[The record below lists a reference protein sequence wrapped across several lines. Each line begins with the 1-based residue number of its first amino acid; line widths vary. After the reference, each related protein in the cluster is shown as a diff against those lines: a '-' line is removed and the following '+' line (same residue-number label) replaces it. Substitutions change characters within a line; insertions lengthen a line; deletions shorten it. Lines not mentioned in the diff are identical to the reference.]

1 MSREAENPKQSS
13 NHCTPLSLFYRR
25 SLLIQGLGWVGG
37 LGVLSNGLMFANAEP
52 AQDTATTTTTESTRS
67 VIVDAEPIVDVAPKS
82 SAPLSPP
89 SASQRNQSP
98 VVVHQPSAPE
108 RQSEPTFA
116 RQPSPE
122 QNFKRAS
129 ITKTSAPERQ
139 SEPVAVRK
147 SYTPERAND
156 SDVAVAQPKRSYPN
170 LVVPAT
176 PEQIALPSVIP
187 STTAAS
193 SKIPVSVKNDVY
205 VDATVEPSDNYTI
218 KVGKNDSTLQQSGKK
233 PVISFN
239 QPSNCQTVLRGPGVY
254 RGLCGAVKVKP
265 QTTTAYRTINVP
277 APESVAVR
285 LPNLSKPKLKNQ
297 QFANVASVNITPIR
311 VSSPKTYA
319 SSYRRFT
326 PVAAVQRSLP
336 SLSSLPTTVNS
347 YISNIYPQLLPSNG
361 NSSFIFPLT
370 VPASITS
377 AFGWRMHPILG
388 SRRFHAG
395 TDIGAPMGTPV
406 VATSSAQV
414 ANAGWMGGY
423 GKTIILQSSQTQQ
436 VLYGHLSEIFVQ
448 PGQMVEQGTIIG
460 RVGSTGRSTGPH
472 LHFETRQLT
481 SQGWVVTDP
490 GLQLEYAM
498 AQLANSLRASQIIT
512 QPGS

>member
-1 MSREAENPKQSS
+1 MSIEAENPKQSS
-13 NHCTPLSLFYRR
+13 SNSTPLSIFYRR

-52 AQDTATTTTTESTRS
+52 AQDKATTTTAESPRN
-67 VIVDAEPIVDVAPKS
+67 VIVDAEPVVDVAPKS

-89 SASQRNQSP
+89 SVSQRHQAP
-98 VVVHQPSAPE
+98 VVVHKPSAPE
-108 RQSEPTFA
+108 RKSEPAFA

-122 QNFKRAS
+122 RK
-129 ITKTSAPERQ
+129 

-147 SYTPERAND
+147 SYTPERTNN
-156 SDVAVAQPKRSYPN
+156 SDVAVAQPKRTYPN

-176 PEQIALPSVIP
+176 PEETALPNVIP
-187 STTAAS
+187 NTTAAS
-193 SKIPVSVKNDVY
+193 RQIPVSVKNDVY

-218 KVGKNDSTLQQSGKK
+218 KVGRNDSSLQQSGKK
-233 PVISFN
+233 PVISLN
-239 QPSNCQTVLRGPGVY
+239 QPSTCKTVLRGPGLY
-254 RGLCGAVKVKP
+254 RGLCGAVKVSQ
-265 QTTTAYRTINVP
+265 QTATAYRTINVP

-285 LPNLSKPKLKNQ
+285 LPNLSKPKLRNK
-297 QFANVASVNITPIR
+297 QFANVASVNISPIR
-311 VSSPKTYA
+311 VSSPRTYA

-336 SLSSLPTTVNS
+336 SLSGLPTTVNS

-377 AFGWRMHPILG
+377 AFGWRMHPVLG

-406 VATSSAQV
+406 VATSPAQV
-414 ANAGWMGGY
+414 ASAGWMGSY
-423 GKTIILQSSQTQQ
+423 GKAIILQSSQTQQ

-472 LHFETRQLT
+472 LHFETRELT
-481 SQGWVVTDP
+481 SQGWVATDP
-490 GLQLEYAM
+490 GVQLEYAM
-498 AQLANSLRASQIIT
+498 AQLASSLRASQIIT

>member
-1 MSREAENPKQSS
+1 MSIEAENPKQSS
-13 NHCTPLSLFYRR
+13 SNSTPLSIFYRR

-52 AQDTATTTTTESTRS
+52 TQDTATNTTTESPRN
-67 VIVDAEPIVDVAPKS
+67 VIVDAEPVLDVAPKN
-82 SAPLSPP
+82 SAPDAPSP
-89 SASQRNQSP
+89 SVSQRHQDP

-108 RQSEPTFA
+108 RKSQLVFA
-116 RQPSPE
+116 RQASPE
-122 QNFKRAS
+122 RK
-129 ITKTSAPERQ
+129 

-147 SYTPERAND
+147 SSSPERANN
-156 SDVAVAQPKRSYPN
+156 SDVAVAQPKRTYPN

-176 PEQIALPSVIP
+176 PEEIALPNVIP
-187 STTAAS
+187 NTTAAS
-193 SKIPVSVKNDVY
+193 TKVPISVKNNVY
-205 VDATVEPSDNYTI
+205 VDATVEPSDDYSI
-218 KVGKNDSTLQQSGKK
+218 KVGRNNSRLQQSDNK
-233 PVISFN
+233 PVISLK
-239 QPSNCQTVLRGPGVY
+239 QPSTCKTVLRGPGLY
-254 RGLCGAVKVKP
+254 RGLCGAVKLSP
-265 QTTTAYRTINVP
+265 QTATAYRTIAVP
-277 APESVAVR
+277 PPQSVAVR
-285 LPNLSKPKLKNQ
+285 LPNLTKPSLKNKKV
-297 QFANVASVNITPIR
+297 ANIASVNISPIR
-311 VSSPKTYA
+311 VSSPKAYA

-377 AFGWRMHPILG
+377 AFGWRMHPVLG

-406 VATSSAQV
+406 VATSPAYV
-414 ANAGWMGGY
+414 ASAGWMGGY
-423 GKTIILQSSQTQQ
+423 GKAIILQQSQTQQ
-436 VLYGHLSEIFVQ
+436 TLYGHLSEIFVQ
-448 PGQMVEQGTIIG
+448 PGQIIEQGTIIG

-472 LHFETRQLT
+472 LHFETRELT
-481 SQGWVVTDP
+481 SQGWVATDP

-498 AQLANSLRASQIIT
+498 AQLASSLRASQIIT